1 VDTFFVVNYKK
12 QVQDLQMETFSR
24 YATKQLHAPGFDKLP
39 AWKQHVLYHLSM
51 AGHAGRDIRY
61 LQSSRHSLD
70 VKNVLEDLVY
80 HGQLSQ
86 EEQKCVLSDLYL
98 VWICGGVYHENAMDR
113 IVFNTPRATLEAL
126 LHRAADWL
134 KTTPAQQKLALDEMY
149 APDKPAVMT
158 SSDPTVPSAF
168 VTTAEDVTSDE
179 RRQFIEKHKKSPD
192 TGNFLQNMYLQ
203 KDAQG
208 TLTASYPSVNGVY
221 GEHLKHVV
229 FHLEQALKHFPE
241 QTGLYRSIDA
251 LRHYFETGHP
261 DDFEKHALEWVQAP
275 DEGIFYTLGF
285 IETYDDPLKLFGAF
299 QSMVGFSDPIGSKM
313 IQMILSRV
321 SELERALPIHESFKR
336 SNPKGT
342 VGECTVLVGYSG
354 GPAPV
359 LPLGNCLPNSDKI
372 RAQCGSRSTVFSNV
386 IKARAVPERR
396 VFERFLAPCYHDGAE
411 RNLEIG
417 YNIWVQLH
425 ECVGHASGVSL
436 PGVTNQS
443 LGACYNII
451 EECRADLV
459 AMYFAGDTQLWTEIL
474 AVIAPDIQDVDLL
487 IRTLYAQMITDA
499 LYFQLTRVPENAT
512 VLEMTHFRNRQI
524 NAVKV
529 LEIALHNGGCHWED
543 GSHGAV
549 IVIDSVK
556 SMREAFGQFLAEIQR
571 IKSEGDQVAAAAL
584 VEQHG
589 TRIDHKMRSQALSR
603 VRDLGLAAF
612 TGFHT
617 PIFVATG
624 DNECPYNL
632 VYAPTFAADQL
643 ALTELIKADR
653 LSINLSI

>member
-1 VDTFFVVNYKK
+1 
-12 QVQDLQMETFSR
+12 MENFSR
-24 YATKQLHAPGFDKLP
+24 YATKQLQAPGFDKLP

-70 VKNVLEDLVY
+70 VKNVLEDLIY
-80 HGQLSQ
+80 HGRLSQ
-86 EEQKCVLSDLYL
+86 EEQSVILSDLYL
-98 VWICGGVYHENAMDR
+98 VWMCGGVYHESTMDR
-113 IVFNTPRATLEAL
+113 ITFNTPRATLEAL
-126 LHRAADWL
+126 LNKSSSWL
-134 KTTPAQQKLALDEMY
+134 KTTPEQQKLAIEEMY

-158 SSDPTVPSAF
+158 SSDPTVESAF
-168 VTTAEDVTSDE
+168 VTTAPDVTSDE
-179 RRQFIEKHKKSPD
+179 RIQYIANHKKSS
-192 TGNFLQNMYLQ
+192 GSVGLLQNMYLR
-203 KDAQG
+203 KDELG
-208 TLTASYPSVNGVY
+208 SLTPSYPSTQGIY
-221 GEHLKHVV
+221 GAYLKRVV

-285 IETYDDPLKLFGAF
+285 IETYDDPLKLFGTF
-299 QSMVGFSDPIGSKM
+299 QSMVGFSDPVGSGM

-321 SELERALPIHESFKR
+321 SELERALPIHDAFKR

-354 GPAPV
+354 GPAPA
-359 LPLGNCLPNSDKI
+359 LPLGNCLPNSDTI
-372 RAQCGSRSTVFSNV
+372 RAQFGSRSTVFSNV

-396 VFERFLAPCYHDGAE
+396 VFERFLAPCYHQDAE

-443 LGACYNII
+443 LGSCYNII

-459 AMYFAGDTQLWTEIL
+459 AMYFAGDTQLWTDIL
-474 AVIAPDIQDVDLL
+474 AVIAPDIQDVDRL

-499 LYFQLTRVPENAT
+499 LYFQLTRVPEDAT

-524 NAVKV
+524 NAIKV
-529 LEIALHNGGCHWED
+529 LEIALYNGGCHWE
-543 GSHGAV
+543 HGKHGPV
-549 IVIDSVK
+549 IVIDSVNI
-556 SMREAFGQFLAEIQR
+556 MRDAFGQFLAEIQR

-584 VEQHG
+584 IEQYG
-589 TRIDHKMRSQALSR
+589 THIDFKMRAQALTR
-603 VRDLGLAAF
+603 VRHLGLAAY

-617 PIFVATG
+617 PVFVATG
-624 DNECPYNL
+624 NEDCPYSL

-643 ALTELIKADR
+643 ALTELVKTDN
-653 LSINLSI
+653 STQQQ